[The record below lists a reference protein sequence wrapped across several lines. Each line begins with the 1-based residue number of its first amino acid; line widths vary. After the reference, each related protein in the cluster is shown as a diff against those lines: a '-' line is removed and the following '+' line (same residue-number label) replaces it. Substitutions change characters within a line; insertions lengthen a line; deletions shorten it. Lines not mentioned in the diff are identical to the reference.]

1 MAKRTIKDLSLD
13 GRRVLM
19 RVDFNVPIENGAITD
34 DTRIRASLATIRY
47 ALEHGARTVIL
58 CSHLGRPKGKP
69 NPEFSLKPVADR
81 VSALLGKPVI
91 FAEDCVGEPARQA
104 IAGADAGGGARG
116 QGGIVLLENLRF
128 HPEEEKNDAAFAKQL
143 AELADVYV
151 DDAFGSAHRAH
162 ASTEGVVRQIKE
174 SAAGLLMTAELEH
187 LGKVLEH
194 PDHPFVAIL
203 GGAKV
208 SDKLEVIQNLIPRVD
223 ALLVGGAMAY
233 TFFKARN
240 LPVGKSL
247 VEDDLLGAAREIEE
261 KATSRG
267 LRLELPVDH
276 VVAAKMEAGAPTET
290 LDVGDPAIGDRMGLD
305 IGPKTIATYQSVIAK
320 ARTVVWN
327 GPMGVF
333 EIDAFAKG
341 TMEVAKAV
349 ALVQGTT
356 IIGGGDSIAAV
367 AKAGVTE
374 SHHAHLDRRRR
385 VARVSRR
392 PRAARRRRAAG

>member
-1 MAKRTIKDLSLD
+1 
-13 GRRVLM
+13 
-19 RVDFNVPIENGAITD
+19 
-34 DTRIRASLATIRY
+34 
-47 ALEHGARTVIL
+47 
-58 CSHLGRPKGKP
+58 
-69 NPEFSLKPVADR
+69 
-81 VSALLGKPVI
+81 
-91 FAEDCVGEPARQA
+91 
-104 IAGADAGGGARG
+104 
-116 QGGIVLLENLRF
+116 
-128 HPEEEKNDAAFAKQL
+128 
-143 AELADVYV
+143 
-151 DDAFGSAHRAH
+151 
-162 ASTEGVVRQIKE
+162 
-174 SAAGLLMTAELEH
+174 MTAELEH

-247 VEDDLLGAAREIEE
+247 VEDDLLGAAREIGE
-261 KATSRG
+261 KAASRG
-267 LRLELPVDH
+267 LRLALPVDH
-276 VVAAKMEAGAPTET
+276 VVAAKMEAGAATET

-349 ALVQGTT
+349 ASVQGTT

-367 AKAGVTE
+367 AKAGVT
-374 SHHAHLDRRRR
+374 DRITHISTGGGASLEFLGGR
-385 VARVSRR
+385 VLPGV
-392 PRAARRRRAAG
+392 AALPEK